1 MPDMNEYSTLAAV
14 DLGSNSFKLQVA
26 RVVDDQIYPLDTL
39 KEPVRLAA
47 GVGPDKRLDLAS
59 QQRALE
65 CLNRFGERLRDLPRK
80 AVRCVGTSALRVAEN
95 ATDFLEAAEAAL
107 GYPIEVI
114 SGREEARLIYIGVA
128 HSLAVSDHP
137 RLVVDIGG
145 GSTECIIGTG
155 YTPRLME
162 SLHMGCVNYS
172 QRFFPAGR
180 IDKYNLKQAETA
192 ARFEA
197 QTIASSYAGRWRE
210 AAGSSGSARALA
222 DILIQNGWSES
233 GISAEGLATF
243 RAQLIRAGS
252 LDNLELAGLKPDRKP
267 VIAGGFA
274 IMSGVFAEFGI
285 EQMTV
290 ADGAL
295 REGVL
300 YDLTGRFHHR
310 DMRIATVEQFM
321 RRYHVDARQAARV
334 TALAVKLFDQ
344 LETEVAA
351 DVALLRAFLQW
362 AAQLHEI
369 GISIA
374 HSGYHKHGA
383 YILANADMPGFSRM
397 DQALLARLV
406 RGQRGSLIKLPEFQ
420 HGSLEPADA
429 VVRRMLLAL
438 RLAVLFY
445 RSRADIALP
454 EARLKCHGATCQLR
468 LEPGWLPENPLTA
481 AALEEEMMDWKAA
494 GINLTYTD

>member
-1 MPDMNEYSTLAAV
+1 MNEYSILAAV

-26 RVVDDQIYPLDTL
+26 RVVDDQIYPLDAL
-39 KEPVRLAA
+39 KESVRLAA
-47 GVGPDKRLDLAS
+47 GVGADKQLDTAS
-59 QQRALE
+59 QQRALD
-65 CLNRFGERLRDLPRK
+65 CLNRFGERLRDLPRG

-95 ATDFLEAAEAAL
+95 AADFLEAAETAL

-128 HSLAVSDHP
+128 HSLPVSDQP

-145 GSTECIIGTG
+145 GSTECIVGTG

-162 SLHMGCVNYS
+162 SLHMGCVNYT
-172 QRFFPAGR
+172 QRFFPEGC
-180 IDKYNLKQAETA
+180 IDKHSLKQAEIA

-197 QTIASSYAGRWRE
+197 QAIARNYAGRWRE

-233 GISAEGLATF
+233 GITAEGLATL
-243 RAQLIRAGS
+243 RTHLIRAGS
-252 LDNLELAGLKPDRKP
+252 LENLDLPGLKSDRQP

-285 EQMTV
+285 EHMTV
-290 ADGAL
+290 AEGAL

-321 RRYHVDARQAARV
+321 QRYHVDTRQATRV
-334 TALAVKLFDQ
+334 STLALRLFDQ
-344 LETEVAA
+344 MEIETAA
-351 DVALLRAFLQW
+351 DKASLRIFLQW

-374 HSGYHKHGA
+374 HSGYHKHAA

-406 RGQRGSLIKLPEFQ
+406 RAQRGGLVKLPEFQ
-420 HGSLEPADA
+420 ADHREPAEPA
-429 VVRRMLLAL
+429 TRLALLAL

-445 RSRADIALP
+445 RSRSDIALP
-454 EARLKCHGATCQLR
+454 EAQVVCKDTSYRLTLAAD
-468 LEPGWLPENPLTA
+468 WLLDNPLTA
-481 AALEEEMMDWKAA
+481 AALEEEMLDWKAV
-494 GINLTYTD
+494 GIDLVYPR